1 MKRGCRVFLIGAAI
15 GWVAAHGQGP
25 YSKADSGWVPLFDG
39 KTYAGLYIRT
49 NGGVLQDPAVQN
61 SFAIDEGSLHVS
73 KTGSIG
79 HIATRVVHSRY
90 HVRVE
95 YRYGKGQSNPNAG
108 LLYHIDT
115 GDYSPGSVTGSK
127 NPSVPYLGGAYVKSV
142 ELQMY
147 RGDAGAFLG
156 IMNVWVT
163 AETKGDGNHTWQA
176 GGTPY
181 TAVPSN
187 GLAERRIYRSQNAAP
202 NDTDW
207 VRLEGIIHGADS
219 VEHRVNGITVMKGK
233 NLKHNRKTAIS
244 AAVDGEQG
252 PMERGHIGLQA
263 EGAEV
268 FYRNWEIR
276 QLRKD
281 GTPIIPGCTNSG
293 ASNYLPIAN
302 EDDGSCKAVAI
313 RRESRPYGGHANAH
327 LGDHPQSRDALG
339 RQQAWN
345 PFTGNKKS
353 TKKESARSTIR

>member
-1 MKRGCRVFLIGAAI
+1 MKRGFRVCLIGAAI
-15 GWVAAHGQGP
+15 GWAAAHAQGP

-39 KTYAGLYIRT
+39 KDYQDLYIRT
-49 NGGVLQDPAVQN
+49 NGGALQDPAIQN
-61 SFAIDEGSLHVS
+61 SFAIQEGALRVS
-73 KTGSIG
+73 RTGSIG
-79 HIATRVVHSRY
+79 HIATRAVHSRY

-115 GDYSPGSVTGSK
+115 GDYAAGNVTGSR

-163 AETKGDGNHTWQA
+163 AETKGDGNHTWQS
-176 GGTPY
+176 GGIPY

-207 VRLEGIIHGADS
+207 VRLEGLIYGADS

-233 NLKHNRKTAIS
+233 NLKHNRKTAITTATDPDQS
-244 AAVDGEQG
+244 
-252 PMERGHIGLQA
+252 PMDRGHIGLQA

-268 FYRNWEIR
+268 FYRTWEIR

-281 GTPIIPGCTNSG
+281 GTPIIPGCTDSKAPNH
-293 ASNYLPIAN
+293 LPIAN
-302 EDDGSCKAVAI
+302 EDDGSCKSVTV
-313 RRESRPYGGHANAH
+313 RREGRSSGGRASRRKELHRSPIITPDG
-327 LGDHPQSRDALG
+327 LSDPLG
-339 RQQAWN
+339 R
-345 PFTGNKKS
+345 
-353 TKKESARSTIR
+353 RMIRE